1 MPPQI
6 NVTWQL
12 FSTTLLGRIVFS
24 GLPRNTRKSSVA
36 EVHQPGLRFTWNKYC
51 MCWFCCTLIWW
62 EINLGQRSPLLCL
75 FGSEGNIELQGPCCL
90 PGWAGTASKSK
101 RHGACRWMWSHRK
114 WFPGCMNISILIW
127 LRSALLKKT
136 SKLSP
141 LTALWLTKWPSGFG
155 T

>member
-6 NVTWQL
+6 NVIWQL
-12 FSTTLLGRIVFS
+12 FSTTLLGCFVFS
-24 GLPRNTRKSSVA
+24 GLPRK
-36 EVHQPGLRFTWNKYC
+36 
-51 MCWFCCTLIWW
+51 FCCRGPSTRLEVYLEQVLYVLVLLHSLIWW